1 MIEKVSHNS
10 GISPAADLTRS
21 SASAKTLCHTPFGD
35 VMIDK
40 ISPARLA
47 SVSPGGEAR
56 SALAGAWAA
65 VATSATPAARAQVAA
80 HSARATSVAQ
90 VAAHSVSATS
100 VAAVLPTTHP
110 AAREAAAAA
119 VPVAQ
124 PAAPA
129 VQPTAAVATDSTAE
143 DACPT
148 AQSVFGPNPWMTNPT
163 GTNPDGSTFGY
174 NPLYFATPATAAK
187 VAQIMGGTVV
197 ASDQLA
203 DAGGFAQQQPNEMVQ
218 LPNGTLVNAGLMATF
233 YTYGFPQSYID
244 LMLARAAG
252 GDAA

>member
-1 MIEKVSHNS
+1 
-10 GISPAADLTRS
+10 
-21 SASAKTLCHTPFGD
+21 
-35 VMIDK
+35 
-40 ISPARLA
+40 
-47 SVSPGGEAR
+47 
-56 SALAGAWAA
+56 
-65 VATSATPAARAQVAA
+65 
-80 HSARATSVAQ
+80 
-90 VAAHSVSATS
+90 
-100 VAAVLPTTHP
+100 
-110 AAREAAAAA
+110 
-119 VPVAQ
+119 
-124 PAAPA
+124 
-129 VQPTAAVATDSTAE
+129 
-143 DACPT
+143 
-148 AQSVFGPNPWMTNPT
+148 MTNPT